1 MNIRIKRVDKTLPIP
16 EYKTK
21 GAAGFDLYT
30 RNTITIKPRDIAYIP
45 LNVILEIPAGTWI
58 MLLPRSSAHKLGI
71 TAANS
76 IGVGDADFCG
86 DNDEYHF
93 AAFNF
98 TDKEVTVE
106 RGTRIA
112 QMILVNYSQV
122 NFEEVE
128 SFNRESR
135 GGFGSTGMK

>member
-1 MNIRIKRVDKTLPIP
+1 MHIRIKRVDKTLPIP
-16 EYKTK
+16 QYKTK

-30 RNTITIKPRDIAYIP
+30 RTSVTIKPREIAYIP
-45 LNVILEIPAGTWI
+45 MNVVLEIPAGTWV
-58 MLLPRSSAHKLGI
+58 MMLPRSSAHKLGV
-71 TAANS
+71 TSANS
-76 IGVGDADFCG
+76 VGVGDSDFCG
-86 DNDEYHF
+86 DNDEYLF
-93 AAFNF
+93 PALNF
-98 TDKEVTVE
+98 TDKEVTIE

-122 NFEEVE
+122 HFEEVD